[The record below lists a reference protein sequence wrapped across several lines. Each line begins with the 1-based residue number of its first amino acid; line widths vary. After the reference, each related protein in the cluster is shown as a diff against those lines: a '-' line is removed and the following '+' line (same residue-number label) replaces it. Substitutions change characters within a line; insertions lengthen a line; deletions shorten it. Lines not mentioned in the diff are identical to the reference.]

1 MTRRSAR
8 AVGRRARV
16 KVVDRRVR
24 TVRRRA
30 GLEVR
35 DGVDGLEELGR
46 LGVARTQSVG
56 QRSRRPRLLARG
68 AAPAARVAFHC
79 DAREGDGPVREE
91 GGVGAVEPGARTEDG
106 RRAHVVAVL
115 EEREAQL
122 RNLRAV
128 LRDSRGEV
136 DAAAV
141 RDRRGARGRREL
153 RDDTQEGRH
162 RSKAAPPGGAGFLRY
177 KYSAPCLLNIH
188 GKYALRQIA
197 FRLLSTLNAFSIK
210 LFPLI
215 TA

>member
-1 MTRRSAR
+1 VTRRSAR

-79 DAREGDGPVREE
+79 DAREG
-91 GGVGAVEPGARTEDG
+91 DG